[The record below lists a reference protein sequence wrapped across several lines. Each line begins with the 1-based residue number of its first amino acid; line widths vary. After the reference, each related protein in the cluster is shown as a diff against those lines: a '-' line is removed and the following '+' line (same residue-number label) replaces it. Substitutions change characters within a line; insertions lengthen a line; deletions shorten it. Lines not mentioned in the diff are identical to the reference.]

1 MLNKNMALLAL
12 VAVKLATGN
21 FHCNVLRDTFEAEK
35 FDVNELL
42 EASARVELG
51 TRGCNFKFPTLGGS
65 LEAELEV
72 KICNVLEP
80 LAAGKFGVRNFHRDV
95 LGSMTGNSW
104 NCPTT
109 RNKIKKMIT
118 VAFHLLRWDMPCFLG
133 TVVSGLCTWM
143 QCRHKGVV
151 CCVASR

>member
-12 VAVKLATGN
+12 AAVRLATGN
-21 FHCNVLRDTFEAEK
+21 FHCKVLGEPFEAEK
-35 FDVNELL
+35 FDVNEL

-51 TRGCNFKFPTLGGS
+51 TRGCNFKFPMLGGS

-72 KICNVLEP
+72 KTCNVLEP

-95 LGSMTGNSW
+95 LGSMRTGNSW

-118 VAFHLLRWDMPCFLG
+118 VAFHLPCRKDRCQAFLAL
-133 TVVSGLCTWM
+133 SSDD
-143 QCRHKGVV
+143 
-151 CCVASR
+151 CVGGC